1 MHQTIISPYKNTPIK
16 LYSIISELSSLA
28 FSIGMNLTIN
38 PTNTA
43 VTDNRNKTNRN
54 SIIYNF

>member
-1 MHQTIISPYKNTPIK
+1 M
-16 LYSIISELSSLA
+16 ISELSSLE

-54 SIIYNF
+54 SIIYNFLMFLIIYTKL